1 MAAAFG
7 VDFLFRIGADADAV
21 ADADAD
27 AVDGACD
34 GVFFVFFANKS
45 AAAFGVNFRFRPDD
59 LDASVSGRA
68 FLDAGVVG
76 GAVGA
81 SFSAG
86 ASFVGAFFGGAPFVV
101 VYPFRRENTDFLPFF
116 AILQLFSL
124 FQTANYNI
132 KTNKYCFNY
141 NLLITTIGL
150 FNYNVV
156 VVVVVVDYG

>member
-1 MAAAFG
+1 MAAAFFG

-21 ADADAD
+21 G
-27 AVDGACD
+27 GACD
-34 GVFFVFFANKS
+34 GVFFILFANES

-116 AILQLFSL
+116 AIL
-124 FQTANYNI
+124 
-132 KTNKYCFNY
+132 
-141 NLLITTIGL
+141 
-150 FNYNVV
+150 
-156 VVVVVVDYG
+156 